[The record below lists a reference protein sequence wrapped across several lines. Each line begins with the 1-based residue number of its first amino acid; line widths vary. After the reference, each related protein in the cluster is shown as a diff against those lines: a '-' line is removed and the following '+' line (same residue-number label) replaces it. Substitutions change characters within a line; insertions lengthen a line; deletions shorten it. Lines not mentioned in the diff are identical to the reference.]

1 MSGDREHRVA
11 RASSHK
17 RLARSPSLEMLARND
32 GPPTSAQRTLSSL
45 SVASVSRTRLESPGR
60 WCIERL
66 TSSDSDCERSSTLSA
81 DMWTDD
87 EPSERSGSGSSV
99 MLFGESVRL
108 ERFGCSLSTDS
119 EGSTKGGSLVAPLNH
134 VKRPRTDEELLLSE
148 IIAGAVKEAAWRRRL
163 LKEARIEV
171 MEDVLQFCAAR
182 MTTACVVFSG
192 E

>member
-60 WCIERL
+60 WCIERF

-99 MLFGESVRL
+99 MLFGESVWS

-119 EGSTKGGSLVAPLNH
+119 EDSTKGGSLVTLNH
-134 VKRPRTDEELLLSE
+134 VKRPRTDEDLLLSE

-171 MEDVLQFCAAR
+171 MDDVLQFCAAR
-182 MTTACVVFSG
+182 ITTACVVFTG

>member
-45 SVASVSRTRLESPGR
+45 SVASVSRTRL
-60 WCIERL
+60 
-66 TSSDSDCERSSTLSA
+66 
-81 DMWTDD
+81 DD

-99 MLFGESVRL
+99 MLFGESVWS

-119 EGSTKGGSLVAPLNH
+119 EDSTKGGSLVTLNH
-134 VKRPRTDEELLLSE
+134 VKRPRTDEDLLLSE

-171 MEDVLQFCAAR
+171 MDDVLQFCAAR
-182 MTTACVVFSG
+182 ITTACVVFTG

>member
-45 SVASVSRTRLESPGR
+45 SVASVSRTR
-60 WCIERL
+60 
-66 TSSDSDCERSSTLSA
+66 
-81 DMWTDD
+81 
-87 EPSERSGSGSSV
+87 
-99 MLFGESVRL
+99 
-108 ERFGCSLSTDS
+108 SLSTDS
-119 EGSTKGGSLVAPLNH
+119 EDSTKGGSLVTLNH
-134 VKRPRTDEELLLSE
+134 VKRPRTDEDLLLSE

-171 MEDVLQFCAAR
+171 MDDVLQFCAAR
-182 MTTACVVFSG
+182 ITTACVVFTV